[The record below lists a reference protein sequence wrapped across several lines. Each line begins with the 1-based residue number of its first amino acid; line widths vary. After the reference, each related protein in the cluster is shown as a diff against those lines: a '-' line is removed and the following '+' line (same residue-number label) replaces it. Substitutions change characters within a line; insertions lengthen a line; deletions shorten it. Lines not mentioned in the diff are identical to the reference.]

1 MNPLYTQTIRL
12 FDRKTCWVYQTLE
25 FASDSSKW
33 VITPSTNHL
42 GPTNLPPNQK
52 AKTKHSF
59 FILKQT
65 LLKNVLIAGGI
76 CSNKTELHIT
86 DMILVFSM
94 CTDFNCRY
102 QYFSLLAT
110 ACSWL
115 LKHALEFEPFEWLEA
130 VPGTKWSNCGWV
142 LGL

>member
-25 FASDSSKW
+25 FASDSSNW

-65 LLKNVLIAGGI
+65 LLKNELISSSLKMLQQNCIAYQYFP
-76 CSNKTELHIT
+76 T
-86 DMILVFSM
+86 

-102 QYFSLLAT
+102 QYISLLAT
-110 ACSWL
+110 ACNWL